1 MNTADNPKTK
11 NAENWLMAEIAV
23 GEASARS
30 DGWID
35 EQDILD
41 GISKPGERLRAF
53 VRKNSIEGPADFK
66 WSRAAANERKMKC
79 LSSTVL

>member
-1 MNTADNPKTK
+1 MNKVDNQKTQD
-11 NAENWLMAEIAV
+11 AENWLMAEIAV
-23 GEASARS
+23 GEDSARS

-35 EQDILD
+35 EHDIWD

-53 VRKNSIEGPADFK
+53 ARKNPIEGPADFK

>member
-41 GISKPGERLRAF
+41 GISKPGKRLRAF

-66 WSRAAANERKMKC
+66 WSRAAANERKMNC